1 MRRAVA
7 YEFGVESNQ
16 REGTEIPPAMDEHSE
31 YLPFLSPVGRK
42 HVKVAF
48 DGGLMSS
55 DGGVLLLREA
65 ERKLGIAARLAGCL
79 ADRRDPGRI
88 DHTLADMLR
97 FRMFAIAA
105 GYEDG
110 DDCDA
115 LRRDPIFK
123 LAAGRAPASGAPL
136 CSQPTMS
143 RLENAPS
150 RMALG
155 RMLAAMVDL
164 FCERWASV
172 PASIVLDLDDSWDE
186 THGGQQLSLFNAHY
200 DGYGFLP
207 IHIFEATSG
216 LPVAAILR
224 PGKTPAGAEVR
235 TILEH
240 VIRRIRKNWPR
251 VALVVRGD
259 SHYGRREALDWC
271 EDNGVSY
278 VFGLAGNAALRALAA
293 PLAEDAAMRR
303 ALGLAHGAAAG
314 GKVRRYA
321 SFTYAAKSW
330 RRPRRVVARIE
341 ASAQGSD
348 TRFVVTDLAA
358 RPKRLYERLYCARGQ
373 MENLIK
379 AHKTHLASDRTS
391 CHSAHANQFR
401 LILHSAAYWL
411 LHTLRAAA
419 PRRSF
424 WRTAQFD
431 TIRLRLLKLAA
442 RVVEK
447 ASCIRVALP
456 CACPDQAVFAHLAR
470 AFAPQGP

>member
-1 MRRAVA
+1 
-7 YEFGVESNQ
+7 
-16 REGTEIPPAMDEHSE
+16 MDNDSP
-31 YLPFLSPVGRK
+31 YLPGLSPVGRR

-48 DGGLMSS
+48 DGGLLSS

-65 ERKLGIAARLAGCL
+65 ERELGIATRLAGCL
-79 ADRRDPGRI
+79 RDGRDPERI
-88 DHTLADMLR
+88 DHTLAEMLR
-97 FRMFAIAA
+97 FRMLAIAA

-123 LAAGRAPASGAPL
+123 MAAAGRAPASGAPL
-136 CSQPTMS
+136 CSQPTIS
-143 RLENAPS
+143 RLENAPG
-150 RMALG
+150 RMALA

-164 FCERWASV
+164 FCERWRRV

-224 PGKTPAGAEVR
+224 PGKTPAGTEVR
-235 TILEH
+235 AILKH
-240 VIRRIRKNWPR
+240 VVRRIRRNWPR
-251 VALVVRGD
+251 VTILVRAD
-259 SHYGRREALDWC
+259 SHYGRPQVLDWC
-271 EDNGVSY
+271 EDNGISY
-278 VFGLAGNAALRALAA
+278 VFGLSGNAALKALAA
-293 PLAEDAAMRR
+293 PFAEDVAVRR
-303 ALGLAHGAAAG
+303 ALAGAG
-314 GKVRRYA
+314 GKLRRHV
-321 SFTYAAKSW
+321 SFAYAAQSW
-330 RRPRRVVARIE
+330 RRERRVVARIE

-348 TRFVVTDLAA
+348 VRFVVTDLAL
-358 RPKRLYERLYCARGQ
+358 RPKRLYALYCARGQ

-391 CHSAHANQFR
+391 CHSAAANQFR

-411 LHTLRAAA
+411 LHTLRAAT

-431 TIRLRLLKLAA
+431 TLRLRLLKLAA

-447 ASCIRVALP
+447 ATRIKVALP

-470 AFAPQGP
+470 AFTPQGP